1 MKRRKPKAER
11 KETRITVR
19 LDEERAAIVKRKA
32 KKKGLGIAPYVRMIV
47 IQEAE
52 KAE

>member
-1 MKRRKPKAER
+1 MKRRKSKAER

-19 LDEERAAIVKRKA
+19 LDKEQAALVEQKA